1 MLGEYLNGI
10 IEWVLSLIHAYGPY
24 SVFLAVFLEELLL
37 PVPAPVVIMG
47 ASFILVPQ
55 GLPFWDAVSRM
66 LFLIVLPAAIASTIG
81 SYIIYS
87 LGYYG
92 GRPVIGRFHKFLKFS
107 WLDIRKI
114 EGRLERGRTWTT
126 IAVLRAIP
134 FFPVAFVSFLSGVL
148 RLSWKKF
155 GIATFIGSVPRNFI
169 LAFAGWQLGSAYI
182 GLAKQL
188 GLVENIVAVVLIA
201 LLAYFLY
208 RFRHKYAHHYRRI
221 LRRNQEKPSG

>member
-1 MLGEYLNGI
+1 MKFY
-10 IEWVLSLIHAYGPY
+10 
-24 SVFLAVFLEELLL
+24 
-37 PVPAPVVIMG
+37 
-47 ASFILVPQ
+47 
-55 GLPFWDAVSRM
+55 
-66 LFLIVLPAAIASTIG
+66 
-81 SYIIYS
+81 
-87 LGYYG
+87 
-92 GRPVIGRFHKFLKFS
+92 FHKFLKFS

-169 LAFAGWQLGSAYI
+169 LAFAGWQLGSAYVSF
-182 GLAKQL
+182 GRQL
-188 GLVENIVAVVLIA
+188 GLVENIVAAVLLVLIV
-201 LLAYFLY
+201 YFLY

-221 LRRNQEKPSG
+221 LGRNQEKPSV